1 MKTSKK
7 RKNTELSENENK
19 AQQNLCNI
27 FSFPVPT
34 FKPHKEHKNDLIIH
48 LKILKK
54 CKQRKFKP
62 GNSKK

>member
-1 MKTSKK
+1 MKKSKK

-27 FSFPVPT
+27 FNFPVPT
-34 FKPHKEHKNDLIIH
+34 FKPHKEHKNNLIIH

-54 CKQRKFKP
+54 LQTKEIQTRQ
-62 GNSKK
+62 